1 MWDWFSLKWFGW
13 PQLSAFHWV
22 SPYFLYGIL
31 AIPLFFLLRRIIEG
45 RSRQKLR
52 MAFTEGESPRSLTA
66 GFRHL
71 FSAIVFG
78 FIAMILIALAR
89 PQIISQQTENTSE
102 GINIVIAMDVSESML
117 DKDLRPNRLEAAKTV
132 AKAFIQNR
140 FQDRIGLVIFAGE
153 AYTLCPL
160 TTDYDLLVSF
170 LGEINQNSI
179 NTSGT
184 AIGTAVGVAINRL
197 RDSEKASKTIIL
209 ISDGDNTAGS
219 LDPITAAQ
227 LAKAYGIR
235 IYTVLVGI
243 PKKQPPTTD
252 STASK
257 NPPTADEGVLQNI
270 ASVTNGRF
278 FKATDNTALQNIFR
292 EINQLERVELK
303 SRQYVEVQDFYRVYL
318 YWAFFFLILIII
330 LKSTFVVNVLED

>member
-1 MWDWFSLKWFGW
+1 MWDWFSLKWFSW
-13 PQLSAFHWV
+13 PQLSAFHWA

-31 AIPLFFLLRRIIEG
+31 AIPLFFLLRRIVEG

-66 GFRHL
+66 GFRHV
-71 FSAIVFG
+71 FSAVVFG
-78 FIAMILIALAR
+78 FIAMILLALAR
-89 PQIISQQTENTSE
+89 PQIVRQQTENTSE
-102 GINIVIAMDVSESML
+102 GINIVIALDVSESML
-117 DKDLRPNRLEAAKTV
+117 DRDLRPNRLEAAKTV
-132 AKAFIQNR
+132 AKAFINGR

-179 NTSGT
+179 KTSGT
-184 AIGTAVGVAINRL
+184 AIGTAVGIGINRL

-243 PKKQPPTTD
+243 PKKYPSITD
-252 STASK
+252 STFNK
-257 NPPTADEGVLQNI
+257 NAPTTDEGVLQNI
-270 ASVTNGRF
+270 ASVTSGRF
-278 FKATDNTALQNIFR
+278 FRATDNAGLQTVFR
-292 EINQLERVELK
+292 DINQLERVEMK
-303 SRQYVEVQDFYRVYL
+303 SRQYVEIQDYYRVYL
-318 YWAFFFLILIII
+318 HWGFFFLILIMV